1 VTRVPTPEGP
11 NPAGPNPEGPKP
23 EGPKPAGLKPAGQAA
38 TRPAAAPDPTP
49 NAKGLM
55 LWLWRGYL
63 NRHTGLLIVALAFM
77 MIEGSMFGF
86 LSYMMKP
93 MFDQVL
99 VGGSQSAL
107 VWVAAAIFG
116 IFTIR
121 ALSSVVQKVLLTRIS
136 QLTVGDIRMDLLKHL
151 MTLDGA
157 FHQNFPPGY
166 LMQRI
171 EGDVEAINKVWRTII
186 TGAGRDVV
194 ALIALFGVA
203 ISVDWRWTLAA
214 LVGTPLLV
222 APAILFQRYV
232 RTTARV
238 TRDVAARLSTR
249 LNEVFHGIVP
259 VKLNRLERY
268 QWKRYREL
276 TRQRIS
282 LEVKSSFGQAA
293 IPGLIDIMSGVGF
306 VVVLF
311 YGGSEILSG
320 EKTVGDTMAF
330 FTALG
335 LAFEPLRRLGA
346 FSGIWQV
353 AAASIERIKELLEM
367 VPGLRDPANPKAPPA
382 GVPDI
387 VLDDVFLE
395 YGDTPILRGATF
407 TAEAGKTTALVGA
420 SGAGK
425 STVFN
430 LLTRL
435 VDPVGGRISVGG
447 VAVADMKLGDLRA
460 LFSVVSQDSLLFD
473 ETLRENILL
482 GQTDVSDEALDRA
495 LKAAHVADF
504 LPRLSDGLNSP
515 VGPRGTNLSG
525 GQRQRVAIARAVL
538 RNTPVLLLDE
548 ATSALDAQSE
558 AVVQQALDHLS
569 EGRTTLVIA
578 HRLSTVRNADKI
590 VVMEHGRVVDQGTHD
605 ELIAR
610 GGVYAD
616 LHSLQF
622 DEH

>member
-1 VTRVPTPEGP
+1 MNR
-11 NPAGPNPEGPKP
+11 GPKESTTP
-23 EGPKPAGLKPAGQAA
+23 DATGL
-38 TRPAAAPDPTP
+38 
-49 NAKGLM
+49 L

-63 NRHTGLLIVALAFM
+63 RRRTGLLLIALVFM
-77 MIEGSMFGF
+77 FLEGSMFGF

-99 VGGSQSAL
+99 VGGSATAL
-107 VWVAAAIFG
+107 VWVALAIFA
-116 IFTIR
+116 IFTTR
-121 ALSSVVQKVLLTRIS
+121 ALASVVQKVLLTRIS
-136 QLTVGDIRMDLLKHL
+136 QLTVGDIRLDLLQNL
-151 MTLDGA
+151 MTLDST

-171 EGDVEAINKVWRTII
+171 EGDVESINKVWKTII

-194 ALIALFGVA
+194 ALVALFGVA

-222 APAILFQRYV
+222 APAMLFQRYV
-232 RTTARV
+232 RANARV
-238 TRDVAARLSTR
+238 TRDVAAKLSTR

-268 QWKRYREL
+268 QWKRYRDL
-276 TRQRIS
+276 TRQRIR

-293 IPGLIDIMSGVGF
+293 IPGLIDVMSGVGF

-353 AAASIERIKELLEM
+353 AAASIERIKELLDM
-367 VPGLRDPANPKAPPA
+367 VPELRDPDVPKPAPEGIP
-382 GVPDI
+382 GI
-387 VLDDVFLE
+387 LLEDVFLE
-395 YGDTPILRGATF
+395 YGDTPILRGTSF
-407 TAEAGKTTALVGA
+407 EAEAGKTTALVGA

-435 VDPVGGRISVGG
+435 VDPDAGRISLGG
-447 VAVADMKLGDLRA
+447 VGVSEMTLGDLRS

-482 GQTDVSDEALDRA
+482 GQTGVSEADLDDA
-495 LKAAHVADF
+495 LEAAHVADF
-504 LPRLSDGLNSP
+504 LPRLSDGLDSP

-525 GQRQRVAIARAVL
+525 GQRQRVAIARALL

-558 AVVQQALDHLS
+558 AVVQKALDRLS
-569 EGRTTLVIA
+569 LGRTTLVIA

-590 VVMEHGRVVDQGTHD
+590 VVMDQGQVVDQGTHD

-616 LHSLQF
+616 LHRLQF
-622 DEH
+622 DDS

>member
-1 VTRVPTPEGP
+1 MSGTFKT
-11 NPAGPNPEGPKP
+11 AGAS
-23 EGPKPAGLKPAGQAA
+23 KPAKTSQTESVTPSATGL
-38 TRPAAAPDPTP
+38 
-49 NAKGLM
+49 L
-55 LWLWRGYL
+55 LWLWNGYL
-63 NRHTGLLIVALAFM
+63 KRHTGLLLVALAFM
-77 MIEGSMFGF
+77 MLEGSMFGF

-99 VGGSQSAL
+99 VGGSQTAL
-107 VWVAAAIFG
+107 IWVAAAIFG
-116 IFTIR
+116 IFALR
-121 ALSSVVQKVLLTRIS
+121 AISSVLQKVLLTRIS
-136 QLTVGDIRMDLLKHL
+136 QLTVSDVRMEMMAHL
-151 MTLDGA
+151 MTLDGT
-157 FHQNFPPGY
+157 FHQNYPPGY

-171 EGDVEAINKVWRTII
+171 EGDVEAVNKVWKTII
-186 TGAGRDVV
+186 TGAGRDVI
-194 ALIALFGVA
+194 ALISLFAVA
-203 ISVDWRWTLAA
+203 INVDWRWTVAA
-214 LVGTPLLV
+214 LAGVPLLV
-222 APAILFQRYV
+222 LPTFLLQRYV
-232 RTTARV
+232 RGNARIS
-238 TRDVAARLSTR
+238 RDVSARLSTR

-259 VKLNRLERY
+259 VKLNRLEAY
-268 QWKRYREL
+268 QSKRYRKL
-276 TRQRIS
+276 TRQRIE
-282 LEVKSSFGQAA
+282 LEVKSSLGQAA
-293 IPGLIDIMSGVGF
+293 VPGLIDIMSGLGF
-306 VVVLF
+306 VVVLM

-346 FSGIWQV
+346 FSGVWQV
-353 AAASIERIKELLEM
+353 AAASLERIKELLEM
-367 VPGLRDPANPKAPPA
+367 VPELRDPAIPQPAPK
-382 GVPDI
+382 GVPGI
-387 VLDDVFLE
+387 VLNDVHMV

-407 TAEAGKTTALVGA
+407 VAEAGKTTALVGA

-435 VDPVGGRISVGG
+435 VDPESGEVSIGG
-447 VAVADMKLGDLRA
+447 VPVAAMRLGDLRS
-460 LFSVVSQDSLLFD
+460 LYSVVSQDSLLFD

-482 GQTDVSDEALDRA
+482 GRSDVTEEMLKTALD
-495 LKAAHVADF
+495 AAHVSDF
-504 LPRLSDGLNSP
+504 LPRLSDGLDSP

-525 GQRQRVAIARAVL
+525 GQRQRVAIARALL

-558 AVVQQALDHLS
+558 AVVQKALDRLS

-590 VVMEHGRVVDQGTHD
+590 VVMDQGRVVDQGTHD

-622 DEH
+622 DAA